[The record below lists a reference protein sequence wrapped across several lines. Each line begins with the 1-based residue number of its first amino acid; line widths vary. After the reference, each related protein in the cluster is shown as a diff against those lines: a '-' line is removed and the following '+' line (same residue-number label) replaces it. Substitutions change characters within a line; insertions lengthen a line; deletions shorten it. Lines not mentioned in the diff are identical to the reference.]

1 MKKILLLIFTIIL
14 ILSVNVLAVDIDIG
28 CPAIDRATAG
38 NPGYTY
44 INVNNPANESGKIT
58 SVEIWA
64 NVAMTGCEVAIFYN
78 VEATN
83 FSTRATAVI
92 GNVAV
97 GYNQFNVNLDVEVG
111 DYIGIYYSAGKL
123 DVDTTG
129 DGFWY
134 KSGDNIPCADTTF
147 TLTANRTLSLF
158 GAGATVG
165 WSHKWNTITI
175 GKWDTVTFSK
185 WNGLQ

>member
-28 CPAIDRATAG
+28 TPAIDRASAG
-38 NPGYTY
+38 NAIYTY
-44 INVNNPANESGKIT
+44 INVSNPANASREIT
-58 SVEIWA
+58 SIEIWA
-64 NVAMTGCEVAIFYN
+64 NVAMTGCEVATFY
-78 VEATN
+78 VVSGTN
-83 FSTRATAVI
+83 FSTRATTTI
-92 GNVAV
+92 GDVAL
-97 GYNQFNVNLDVEVG
+97 GHNQFNVNLDVEVG
-111 DYIGIYYSAGKL
+111 DYIGIYYGVGKL
-123 DVDTTG
+123 DIDTTG
-129 DGFWY
+129 NGFWL
-134 KSGDNIPCADTTF
+134 KSGDNIPCVNTTF